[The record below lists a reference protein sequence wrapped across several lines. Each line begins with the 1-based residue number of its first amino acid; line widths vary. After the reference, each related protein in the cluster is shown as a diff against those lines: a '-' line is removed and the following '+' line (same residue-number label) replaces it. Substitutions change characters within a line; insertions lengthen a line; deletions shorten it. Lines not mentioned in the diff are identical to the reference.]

1 MRSKLFPT
9 VAVLSLVLSGACRQ
23 PAVATV
29 VASGVD
35 SALED
40 RWEEA
45 VRYWKK
51 ALDQN
56 PDSASARNNLA
67 VAYEKRGAWEDARKE
82 YEAALRIA
90 PDNATIKDNF
100 ERFKARLEAARG
112 RTP

>member
-9 VAVLSLVLSGACRQ
+9 IAVLSFVLSGGCRP
-23 PAVATV
+23 PAIATAI
-29 VASGVD
+29 ASGV
-35 SALED
+35 AAARED

-45 VRYWKK
+45 IRFWQK

-67 VAYEKRGAWEDARKE
+67 VAYEKQGAWEDARKE
-82 YEAALRIA
+82 YEAALRIS

-100 ERFKARLEAARG
+100 DRFKARLEAARG